1 MNNFIPRRKL
11 FITAASGFFVLVVII
26 VISKTNQNE
35 MKKKFSTPEL
45 IGKAYARGEITDDQ
59 RLLYLAYAL
68 YEHESLPLRF
78 RSNVGWFGEMAQYE
92 LEVLNDPSVF
102 CSMSP
107 HVRSEFQ
114 RLLKSDTTCEREIW
128 FSVLVGILVIAI
140 ITLVANIQNK
150 KSQKL

>member
-1 MNNFIPRRKL
+1 MADLFQKRKL
-11 FITAASGFFVLVVII
+11 LYAVLAGVFVLVII
-26 VISKTNQNE
+26 ILAINIQNR
-35 MKKKFSTPEL
+35 KSQKFSTPDL
-45 IGKAYARGEITDDQ
+45 IQLSFARGEITEEQ

-68 YEHESLPLRF
+68 YEYESLPTRF
-78 RSNVGWFGEMAQYE
+78 LSNVGWFGEMAQYE
-92 LEVLNDPSVF
+92 LEVLHDPSVF

-128 FSVLVGILVIAI
+128 FSVLAGILVIAI
-140 ITLVANIQNK
+140 ITLVVNIQNK